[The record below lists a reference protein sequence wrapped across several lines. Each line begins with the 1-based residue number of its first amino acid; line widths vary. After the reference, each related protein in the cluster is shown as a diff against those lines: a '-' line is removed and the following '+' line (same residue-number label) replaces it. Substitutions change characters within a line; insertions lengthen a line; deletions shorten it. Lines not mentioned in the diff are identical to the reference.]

1 MAALFGADDRVAKRT
16 SKRVEW
22 ASPWQAL
29 RWSLRTVAPGAT
41 IRQRVA
47 RLQGIRDEGE
57 VTQADGGAPRA
68 RALLRPIADLAANHH
83 ERIDG
88 TGYPRGLGGDAL
100 DLPVRVPAVA
110 DVYEALTADRPYRGP
125 MPVEKALD
133 IVFRDVPGRLD
144 RSACAALETWL
155 GRSTEPGSR
164 EDVGVLTLGEDLSGP
179 APEPETRPVV
189 PPRGVPRV

>member
-1 MAALFGADDRVAKRT
+1 
-16 SKRVEW
+16 
-22 ASPWQAL
+22 
-29 RWSLRTVAPGAT
+29 
-41 IRQRVA
+41 
-47 RLQGIRDEGE
+47 
-57 VTQADGGAPRA
+57 
-68 RALLRPIADLAANHH
+68 
-83 ERIDG
+83 
-88 TGYPRGLGGDAL
+88 
-100 DLPVRVPAVA
+100 VRVPAVA

-155 GRSTEPGSR
+155 GRSAEPGSR
-164 EDVGVLTLGEDLSGP
+164 EDVGVLALGEDLSGP